1 MRLFPIL
8 LVLSWLRLTPAL
20 AADSD
25 SRNQFLLKGIVD
37 AAPSLVQHIAEND
50 RLIIKLYHPGANGL
64 EMDTTYQIINRFT
77 LPFEFIVGPAVG
89 MSGSTKHN
97 SYIVEVFTDK
107 DKDVL
112 SVAPNE
118 LYGHSGQAIK
128 LGTSGIEL
136 KLDTQR
142 Q

>member
-1 MRLFPIL
+1 MRVFLIL
-8 LVLSWLRLTPAL
+8 LVLNWLRLTPVI
-20 AADSD
+20 AAESD
-25 SRNQFLLKGIVD
+25 SRDQFLLKGSVSVV
-37 AAPSLVQHIAEND
+37 PSLLPHIAATD
-50 RLIIKLYHPGANGL
+50 RLIIKLYHPGADGL

-89 MSGSTKHN
+89 MSGSTKHK

-118 LYGHSGQAIK
+118 LYGHSGQPIR

-142 Q
+142 